1 MAKLENRI
9 RSKVKNHFVTN
20 GVEVLVKDS
29 PPKNVDIKKVVNHI
43 FKRIPGHLLTNLD
56 IIYVGQFQNLISKNF
71 QAMYKD
77 SSIFVSNEIKSNED
91 LLDDLIHEIAH
102 SVEDQYDSFI
112 YSDNKIEKEFIYK
125 RKKLWMILKDEG
137 MDVSLED
144 FLETKYNQNF
154 DEQLYLEIGYP
165 TLRMFSRNI
174 FYSPY
179 ACTSLREYFANGF
192 EAFFMKEDIP
202 LLKRVSP
209 VLYNRIIDLMKIEE

>member
-1 MAKLENRI
+1 
-9 RSKVKNHFVTN
+9 
-20 GVEVLVKDS
+20 
-29 PPKNVDIKKVVNHI
+29 
-43 FKRIPGHLLTNLD
+43 
-56 IIYVGQFQNLISKNF
+56 
-71 QAMYKD
+71 
-77 SSIFVSNEIKSNED
+77 
-91 LLDDLIHEIAH
+91 
-102 SVEDQYDSFI
+102 
-112 YSDNKIEKEFIYK
+112 
-125 RKKLWMILKDEG
+125 MILKDEG

>member
-1 MAKLENRI
+1 
-9 RSKVKNHFVTN
+9 
-20 GVEVLVKDS
+20 
-29 PPKNVDIKKVVNHI
+29 
-43 FKRIPGHLLTNLD
+43 
-56 IIYVGQFQNLISKNF
+56 
-71 QAMYKD
+71 MYKD